1 MTDEERVQFDALGA
15 RVEEAEAQVRHEF
28 EKKVELAV
36 LVGKFI
42 KEAAPLAA
50 AAGVSLDLEEVNL

>member
-1 MTDEERVQFDALGA
+1 MNAEERSQFDALNA
-15 RVEEAEAQVRHEF
+15 RVEEAEAQARHEF

-36 LVGKFI
+36 LVGKFV

-50 AAGVSLDLEEVNL
+50 AAGVSLDLEKVNL